1 MGVDYTVD
9 DIIKLNKRQRGSSGR
24 GRGRGRGRG
33 KPSQQGLM
41 ATAATAKPGGLVQK
55 MWRGKTRGGGAVSYG
70 RRQQVQRL
78 KQKAKKTVQ
87 AKKTQQQD
95 SQATPGVKV
104 RLGTRGRGR
113 GMKSM
118 RSDGA
123 QQTPGVKVRLGTRG
137 RGRGMK
143 SMHSGGAQQT
153 PGVKVRLGPKG
164 RGRGMKS
171 DEMQQTPGTRP
182 GLKLKAIRY
191 IHHDLLSTDSAYT
204 VMMCY
209 TVLQG
214 FKGCKGWEKRSTGG
228 HWSWGPER
236 HLETGIGAWQG

>member
-1 MGVDYTVD
+1 MMGVDYTVD

-33 KPSQQGLM
+33 KPSQQSLM

-123 QQTPGVKVRLGTRG
+123 QQTPGVKVRLG
-137 RGRGMK
+137 
-143 SMHSGGAQQT
+143 
-153 PGVKVRLGPKG
+153 PKG

-171 DEMQQTPGTRP
+171 DEIQQTPGTRP

-191 IHHDLLSTDSAYT
+191 IHHDLLSTDSA
-204 VMMCY
+204 Y